1 MVQKNVSW
9 TREEKNLSQHSLLVA
24 TLPNGPEIHTLLSL
38 LSLNISVVVKLNSNK
53 CLANFAPF
61 LFSMVTREKRP
72 EQRFKRSQLR
82 ANISIKLAWQF

>member
-38 LSLNISVVVKLNSNK
+38 LSLLSLNISVVVKLNSNK
-53 CLANFAPF
+53 FLASFAPF
-61 LFSMVTREKRP
+61 LFSMVTREKTA
-72 EQRFKRSQLR
+72 R
-82 ANISIKLAWQF
+82 ATF